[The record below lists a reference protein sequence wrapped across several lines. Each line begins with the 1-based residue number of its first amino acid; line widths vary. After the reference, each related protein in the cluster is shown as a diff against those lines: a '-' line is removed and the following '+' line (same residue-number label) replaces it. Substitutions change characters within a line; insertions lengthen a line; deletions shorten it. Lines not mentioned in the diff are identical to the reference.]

1 MKILSVLTGLCFFV
15 TTYAVS
21 TLAISLAD
29 GSAGLDVLF
38 VALFFGGAF
47 AIIGFALALWAHH
60 KRAVWLTRSIGT
72 GLVVGFLLTL
82 CVWLYHWQRDWPTV
96 VLHAEY
102 YNEDGFDLFLRK
114 GGTFKI
120 LVTGWVGG
128 STTYGT
134 YKMKGDTILLSK
146 EVELS
151 GGCRLQRRFI
161 REGNQIYFNCEGGFS
176 TRHSKGPLYIREAL

>member
-1 MKILSVLTGLCFFV
+1 MKILSVLAGLCFFV

-21 TLAISLAD
+21 TLAIGLAD

-38 VALFFGGAF
+38 VALFFGGAS

-60 KRAVWLTRSIGT
+60 KRAVWLTGSIGT
-72 GLVVGFLLTL
+72 GVVVGFLLTL

-102 YNEDGFDLFLRK
+102 YNEDGFDLLLRE

-128 STTYGT
+128 NASYGT
-134 YKMKGDTILLSK
+134 YELRGDTILLSK
-146 EVELS
+146 SVELS
-151 GGCRLQRRFI
+151 NGCRLQRQFI
-161 REGNQIYFNCEGGFS
+161 RVGDQIYFNCEGGLS
-176 TRHSKGPLYIREAL
+176 SRHSTGPLSIRKER